1 MTDVQPDLPGADFVV
16 RGLADLYLGNASEDA
31 LLVSIAAPRLRRL
44 GLEVPEL
51 PKREFDGLPEPYE
64 HRLYDL
70 LSEED
75 PARAHSR
82 YNAVL
87 RRMVSYARA
96 AEHAPAG

>member
-1 MTDVQPDLPGADFVV
+1 MTDVQTDLPGADLLA
-16 RGLADLYLGNASEDA
+16 RGLADLYLGKASENA
-31 LLVSIAAPRLRRL
+31 LLVSIAGPRLRGL

-51 PKREFDGLPEPYE
+51 PKRVVDGAVESYE

-70 LSEED
+70 LSD
-75 PARAHSR
+75 QDRARAHSR

-96 AEHAPAG
+96 AEHASAR